1 MAVKLIL
8 VFLVVLFTS
17 LAWAQQ
23 SRETGGSDRRIS
35 LRRFSSRRKVEN
47 TRNAGRVK
55 APAEILAKRK
65 QLFQRNPSR
74 SRTIGRGDKKQ
85 IESGRR
91 NTLRVTT
98 TTTEAYIDVD
108 PLVEKI
114 SNSDRNII
122 DLILDNDKLKNEVD
136 TPFKGVSEVRTV
148 SSPSGFRSSNEQIVR
163 VSFKKTTTARPV
175 TRPNNNLRNEHIDQI
190 QEQKDTTTQKPRRNP
205 GVNVTPRRRLGIR
218 RRGQKPASN
227 ARKVSGANPVEVP
240 GASDPLKALLKTAN
254 EPVGTTEATK
264 VVDNNNKVSEDVE
277 AAIREMKEDN
287 RIEKPKS
294 RSRGNNPRRLSGSSR
309 KNIRL
314 NLRGRNGQRKTAQPV
329 ETRNQSSFRSFPSR
343 QGSGTGTTN
352 QKISDTPTTRP
363 TPRQRFE
370 TRPSVLPAQTE
381 VEPSQFFSQ
390 FDLPVNQPDQ
400 FNLVTEAPR
409 SAFQLEQNFVGNR
422 FSENQVQVQTVQQ
435 QNKLVNS
442 SPQRFEQKVQAPQ
455 QFQQSAQSPQQF
467 QQAVQAPQRFQQA
480 VQVPQ
485 RFQPASPLRTQPTPQ
500 VQQNPIPTHSV
511 NGQQQVLS
519 QNPFNLLNTNNF
531 HAFDAQFGGSVP
543 TNPGASRLSSSIF
556 AQPQTALLQGRDV
569 LVNPRNGFQAT
580 PLQPGQAFQQ
590 QDAPQQVFQQQAAPT
605 QAFQQQAAPQQVFQQ
620 QAAPQQVFQQ
630 AGRSI
635 QQAAPQ
641 FTNQN
646 FQPASFSGH
655 PATDINLQTG
665 SFNLRT
671 G

>member
-122 DLILDNDKLKNEVD
+122 DLILDNDKLENEVD

-227 ARKVSGANPVEVP
+227 ARKVSGANPIEVP

-254 EPVGTTEATK
+254 EPVGTTEATQ
-264 VVDNNNKVSEDVE
+264 VVDNNNKVPEDVE

-287 RIEKPKS
+287 RIENPKS

-309 KNIRL
+309 KNIRV
-314 NLRGRNGQRKTAQPV
+314 NLRGRNGQRKPAQSV
-329 ETRNQSSFRSFPSR
+329 ETRNKTKTNFRSFPSR
-343 QGSGTGTTN
+343 QGSRMGTTN
-352 QKISDTPTTRP
+352 QKIIDTPTTHP

-409 SAFQLEQNFVGNR
+409 SAFKLEQNFVGNR
-422 FSENQVQVQTVQQ
+422 FNENQVQVQTVQQ

-442 SPQRFEQKVQAPQ
+442 SPQRFEQKSQVPQQFQQTAQAPQTFQQTIQAPQSFQQAVQVPQTFPQRVQTPQ

-467 QQAVQAPQRFQQA
+467 QQAVQTPQQFQQ
-480 VQVPQ
+480 
-485 RFQPASPLRTQPTPQ
+485 S
-500 VQQNPIPTHSV
+500 
-511 NGQQQVLS
+511 
-519 QNPFNLLNTNNF
+519 
-531 HAFDAQFGGSVP
+531 AQS
-543 TNPGASRLSSSIF
+543 
-556 AQPQTALLQGRDV
+556 PQT
-569 LVNPRNGFQAT
+569 FQ
-580 PLQPGQAFQQ
+580 
-590 QDAPQQVFQQQAAPT
+590 
-605 QAFQQQAAPQQVFQQ
+605 
-620 QAAPQQVFQQ
+620 
-630 AGRSI
+630 
-635 QQAAPQ
+635 
-641 FTNQN
+641 
-646 FQPASFSGH
+646 
-655 PATDINLQTG
+655 
-665 SFNLRT
+665 
-671 G
+671 